1 MKRYIKLNM
10 NEMPYPPPIEVI
22 NSAKK
27 GLSNL
32 NRYTSQES
40 LEMLKNM
47 ISDYSKTPKEHIILS
62 SGSDLLIREMIHL
75 FSKRRKTIV
84 VDPTFFPITQAAK
97 QFAPKLLKIR
107 LSEPSFDLPISYLID
122 ELNEQSLIVIDN
134 PNNPT
139 GNILLNRRMI
149 EDILETNTYLL
160 IDEAYYEFSRISF
173 ADIIK
178 DHPNLAI
185 TRTMDKA
192 FSLAGARIGYLIA
205 GKTFL
210 NDFSGFDTFL
220 PLPSVYAAIE
230 ALKNID
236 YMKKN
241 VNKIIDERKRVRK
254 EVAKMGIEVYPSNT
268 NFLLMRTGIP
278 DVARELKKTGVLVF
292 DLSNLLSSEF
302 IRVSLGTKDENNFFL
317 FSLGKLI
324 KTYNQ
329 NSFK

>member
-1 MKRYIKLNM
+1 VLKKYIKLNM

-47 ISDYSKTPKEHIILS
+47 LSDYSKAPKEHIILS

-97 QFAPKLLKIR
+97 QFASKLLKIR

-122 ELNEQSLIVIDN
+122 ELNEQSLLVIDS

-139 GNILLNRRMI
+139 GKILLDRV
-149 EDILETNTYLL
+149 EDIVETGAYLL
-160 IDEAYYEFSRISF
+160 IDEAYYEFSGIGF
-173 ADIIK
+173 AEFVK
-178 DHPNLAI
+178 DHPNLAV

-210 NDFSGFDTFL
+210 NEFSGFDTFL

-236 YMKKN
+236 YIKKN
-241 VNKIIDERKRVRK
+241 VSKIIDERKRVQK

-268 NFLLMRTGIP
+268 NFLLIKTGVP
-278 DVARELKKTGVLVF
+278 DAARELKKAGVLVF
-292 DLSNLLSSEF
+292 DLSNQLSSEF
-302 IRVSLGTKDENNFFL
+302 IRVSIGTKDENNFFL

>member
-1 MKRYIKLNM
+1 
-10 NEMPYPPPIEVI
+10 
-22 NSAKK
+22 
-27 GLSNL
+27 
-32 NRYTSQES
+32 
-40 LEMLKNM
+40 MLKNM

-268 NFLLMRTGIP
+268 NFHLMRTGIP
-278 DVARELKKTGVLVF
+278 DVARELKNAGVLVF

-302 IRVSLGTKDENNFFL
+302 IRVSIGTKDENNFFL